1 MALWKKIT
9 ETVTQDGLKWGE
21 SCTLAEVAFGIKK
34 IQTTFVM
41 GVNNSVD
48 EIEEKIL
55 GMEDEVQSF
64 EVISMSVL

>member
-1 MALWKKIT
+1 
-9 ETVTQDGLKWGE
+9 
-21 SCTLAEVAFGIKK
+21 
-34 IQTTFVM
+34 M